1 MTIIRVSILVQVD
14 TEESVDD
21 IRKELLDA
29 VSHEIKNNPDQFTI
43 LELDEDD
50 EDDWEEIEL
59 HEGCVDW
66 EVDPVHPSFDPVL
79 KNER

>member
-14 TEESVDD
+14 TEESADD
-21 IRKELLDA
+21 IRNELLNA
-29 VSHEIKNNPDQFTI
+29 VSHEIKNNPDQFTV

-50 EDDWEEIEL
+50 EDDWEEIQL
-59 HEGCVDW
+59 HEGYVDW
-66 EVDPVHPSFDPVL
+66 EIDPVHPSFDPVF